1 MLTQASHWMAIAG
14 TAVDALLLC
23 RVLMLRLQRVYVFIT
38 LACLVSVFFDLVS
51 LWLANDAEGSTRV
64 FFYSRFLYLFL
75 FPLVGSDVFEEMKPQ
90 IAKLRKAA
98 LARLI
103 SGLFF
108 AVLFGFLM
116 SLFAAPQDSSGSPL
130 LVFTMAIVL
139 WAGSGTATLAFLW
152 TLDRAIR
159 AQNIPRPHNTAIWV
173 VFWQLD
179 LLAEVL
185 YCFYI
190 LMSQVTGKT
199 ALSDVVY
206 LLFGTYGIAI
216 TLWCILKLRALPSDV
231 PSAPASAQS

>member
-1 MLTQASHWMAIAG
+1 MAIAG

-38 LACLVSVFFDLVS
+38 LACLMAVFFDVVA
-51 LWLANDAEGSTRV
+51 LWLANDADAGFRV
-64 FFYSRFLYLFL
+64 FAYSKFLYLFL

-90 IAKLRKAA
+90 IAKLRRAA
-98 LARLI
+98 LTRLI

-108 AVLFGFLM
+108 AGLFGFFM
-116 SLFAAPQDSSGSPL
+116 ALFAAPPDPSGNPL

-139 WAGSGTATLAFLW
+139 WAGSSTATLAFLW

-179 LLAEVL
+179 LLSEVL
-185 YCFYI
+185 FCFYI
-190 LMSQVTGKT
+190 LMSQITRKT
-199 ALSDVVY
+199 AFSDVVE
-206 LLFGTYGIAI
+206 LLFLTYGIAI

-231 PSAPASAQS
+231 PSAPASAKS